1 MRQYQAV
8 CFGEILWDVLSS
20 GSRRPGGAPMNVA
33 YHLQRLGL
41 SSALIS
47 RIGKDKWGTD
57 LLKIL
62 NNFSL
67 LIDCLQTDEQHA
79 TGIVNASIKENNEV
93 EYEMVYPVAWD
104 FIVYEKRLTSLV
116 QNSSYFVFGSLAARN
131 EISRQTLFQ
140 LIEVANTKICDVN
153 LRPPH
158 FSRSIVEQL
167 LSKADIVKLNEH
179 EVKLVSGWLGNYS
192 DIKDQ
197 ISSIQNRFN
206 LKTVL
211 VTKGDKGALI
221 KHEDNWFAHDGYT
234 IKVVDTIGSG
244 DAFLAGFLFQLE
256 NKKPI
261 DEALSF
267 ANALGA
273 FVATQ
278 AGACPGYNMA
288 NIYQLMNSQ

>member
-1 MRQYQAV
+1 MQQYKAV
-8 CFGEILWDVLSS
+8 CFGEILWDVLPS
-20 GSRRPGGAPMNVA
+20 GSRPGGAPMNVA

-41 SSALIS
+41 SSALVS
-47 RIGKDKWGTD
+47 RIGKDKWGAE
-57 LLKIL
+57 LVKIL
-62 NNFSL
+62 GDFSL
-67 LIDCLQTDEQHA
+67 PVDYLQTDEQHA

-93 EYEMVYPVAWD
+93 EYEIVYPVAWD
-104 FIVYEKRLTSLV
+104 FVRYEKEHTSLI
-116 QNSSYFVFGSLAARN
+116 QKASYFIFGSLAARN

-140 LIEVANTKICDVN
+140 LIEAANTKIFDVN

-158 FSRSIVEQL
+158 FSRSIIEHL

-179 EVKLVSGWLGNYS
+179 EVKLVSGWFSNYS

-197 ISSIQNRFN
+197 ISSIQHRFN
-206 LKTVL
+206 LKTLL
-211 VTKGDKGALI
+211 VTKGDKGALV
-221 KHEDNWFAHDGYT
+221 KYEDDWFSHNGYK
-234 IKVVDTIGSG
+234 IKVTDTVGSG

-278 AGACPGYNMA
+278 SGACPGYNMA
-288 NIYQLMNSQ
+288 NIYQLMSSK